1 MQLLQMSNGA
11 SISVQAVN
19 NRDVVIKQWLK
30 AIFWVAV
37 LMCFMLLAH
46 ATDSTGVAD
55 LDQKGTNFQNGIKA
69 FAKWGGILF
78 IVVGGVVLASG
89 QAQGG
94 VAKLIFGIVLG
105 AGVIMGAWG
114 WFSDNFSYGFAF

>member
-1 MQLLQMSNGA
+1 MLQMSNGA
-11 SISVQAVN
+11 SISSAHAVFN

-37 LMCFMLLAH
+37 IMAFMMVAH

-55 LDQKGTNFQNGIKA
+55 LDQKGTNLQNGIKA
-69 FAKWGGILF
+69 FAKWGGILA
-78 IVVGGVVLASG
+78 IVIGGVLLAKGDG
-89 QAQGG
+89 QGQT
-94 VAKLIFGIVLG
+94 AKIIFGLVLG
-105 AGVIMGAWG
+105 AGVIVAAWG